1 MNPEH
6 RVVIIHGMAL
16 REELLEAVQQGEL
29 DDQRIATDAAA
40 LIAAVD
46 APPSD
51 EDLAPAVA
59 DAIGRG
65 RSATARALIGCG
77 ARLGPDSLHRAAAIE
92 DPALACATIELLLEA
107 GVLVDEQFD
116 GAAPLQLAATVEA
129 ARLLA
134 REGASVTSSLCA
146 SHATAGRVEI
156 ADMLAAGVDPDPS
169 ITVRPVEQ
177 HRSYWAHAA
186 LAALRQVPGSAESVM
201 LRRES
206 ERLVTIS
213 GQLSSRLREKG
224 AECDRLVREN
234 EKLQKQLVDKDG
246 TVYMDAVET
255 SQSEEVAAQNITIAA
270 LRDEL
275 EELRARADE
284 DVLNMSAVKDSAAAE
299 ANAAAKERIQALSAE
314 VTQLQSAAADAVA
327 QLHKASETVVEQRER
342 ARRADAALAEVESA
356 HRRTKA
362 DLGEA
367 REAVSALRDE
377 NERQVRELQQ
387 LASVVRD
394 LETRQQQAPSS
405 PATKETTPPRETT
418 MLARARTELPPPT
431 RPKLLQVLQSIDHDA
446 TGWLDIRE
454 FQFGLQMAGCASFN
468 PEAVNKLA
476 QELNQT
482 MAHTYDDADRA
493 LHDSRVS
500 ITHFMAALREPS
512 APATP
517 TQQNDMTV
525 PAAMP
530 LADTCLRA
538 LLDYTAQAKT
548 TVKMFLLRYTGGS
561 EDSSGELR
569 VDQLQAALR
578 SAGEPLEP
586 WQVKQLM
593 GELLVLCGS
602 CTKAVGSSSLNTR
615 LEKVTIGRVL
625 DGLKQWRRQQTL
637 AHNGTPPPT
646 ARKPASGSTRPG
658 WNGTPVSTTRPG
670 TRRVPGSASKLRL
683 SSPNASGTLFAQLEE
698 LTAECA
704 SKDIHIKRLTEKL
717 TTATAAAD
725 TAVIQP
731 GSLTP
736 ELVQSMVADAI
747 KVVDRKEEHLHD
759 ELEALE
765 RKLTDVQ
772 QQVHT
777 CSVRVG
783 SQQQTPDG
791 VAAHILEEAAKTVE
805 AAEAELAG
813 YKADYTRQ
821 MEQVS
826 NLNDELNREAKKL
839 RAALDHAFK
848 ERDKLNAG
856 HKSAMAQLQA
866 ENRSLKSRIDKISGG
881 RRNDAEVSE
890 LRSQLRA
897 KERTLAEQEM
907 ALEESRAA
915 VVQANK
921 AASKFKEM
929 ANSQQT
935 SKVHQQ
941 LSEAERRVAELSE
954 SEASLKKLLDARQR
968 GLSHAVERVTRQEKE
983 LSAARAAL
991 LTKTGRAS
999 VSRTDT
1005 DAHRDAWLGEGRAL
1019 AVGDQVAVLAEHSD
1033 DNQDERSGQVVFL
1046 GPTDLGDGVW
1056 AGVSLDQPLGKHD
1069 GRVRGR
1075 RYFDCKEN
1083 HGILVRP
1090 SKLRRTSDT
1099 AGSDRRQPDDTEGD
1113 ANQALVDGIVALQ
1126 GWLRDAE
1133 DGAKRAMMEAEVSK
1147 KARRQAEKQYQ
1158 ETVASLKQAET
1169 EQEDADRQYKTLKR
1183 ELDHTMRQLRS
1194 VQQSQDDVSKAVVEE
1209 NSSLSDQLK
1218 RLKSKVERLEGERDR
1233 ANRAQRS
1240 ADAAKEQVRALEDEI
1255 ATLRVRNERLCDKA
1269 EALAILEEEAERTVE
1284 HAERLR
1290 EENDALRQRVESM
1303 EAEEEQRLAGGS
1315 LTNHVRSRL
1324 EHELSV
1330 VRMQH
1335 KTTVSQLHTVQ
1346 DRLKDAEKELHVAR
1360 MALATGDGSRR
1371 GQPISSVAPDPK
1383 PAEAPVRAQEADRS
1397 SSLPAQRLPIE
1408 LSGPTGGLKANIGVT
1423 GEMAQKMSRQKQSIM
1438 DEVAELR
1445 RSLADKDSGTHR

>member
-1 MNPEH
+1 
-6 RVVIIHGMAL
+6 MAL
-16 REELLEAVQQGEL
+16 LEELLEVVQQAEL
-29 DDQRIATDAAA
+29 EDQRIATDAAA

-51 EDLAPAVA
+51 AELAPALA

-65 RSATARALIGCG
+65 RSATVRALIGCG
-77 ARLGPDSLHRAAAIE
+77 ARLGPDSLHRAAAIA
-92 DPALACATIELLLEA
+92 DPVLACATIELLLEA
-107 GVLVDEQFD
+107 GAHVDEQFD

-134 REGASVTSSLCA
+134 REGASVARSLCA
-146 SHATAGRVEI
+146 SHAMAGRVEV
-156 ADMLAAGVDPDPS
+156 ADMLAAGVVPNPS
-169 ITVRPVEQ
+169 IAVRPVDQ

-234 EKLQKQLVDKDG
+234 EKLQKQLVNASGGDKDS

-255 SQSEEVAAQNITIAA
+255 SHSEEVAAQNITIAA

-299 ANAAAKERIQALSAE
+299 ANAAARERIQALSAE

-327 QLHKASETVVEQRER
+327 QLHKASEAVVEQRER

-367 REAVSALRDE
+367 REAVSALQDE

-418 MLARARTELPPPT
+418 MLARARMELPPPT

-468 PEAVNKLA
+468 PEAVDKLV
-476 QELNQT
+476 QELNHT
-482 MAHTYDDADRA
+482 MGQTYDEADHA

-525 PAAMP
+525 AAMP
-530 LADTCLRA
+530 LADMCLRS

-578 SAGEPLEP
+578 SAGKPLETC
-586 WQVKQLM
+586 QVKQLM

-602 CTKAVGSSSLNTR
+602 CTKAVAASSLNTR
-615 LEKVTIGRVL
+615 LEKITIGRVL

-637 AHNGTPPPT
+637 AHNGTPPP
-646 ARKPASGSTRPG
+646 AGWKPASGSTRPG
-658 WNGTPVSTTRPG
+658 WNGTPVST

-698 LTAECA
+698 LAAECA
-704 SKDIHIKRLTEKL
+704 SKDTHIKRLTEKL
-717 TTATAAAD
+717 TAATAAAD
-725 TAVIQP
+725 TAVIQQ
-731 GSLTP
+731 GNLTP
-736 ELVQSMVADAI
+736 ELVRSMVADAI
-747 KVVDRKEEHLHD
+747 KIVDRKEEHLHD

-765 RKLTDVQ
+765 RKLIDVQ
-772 QQVHT
+772 QQVQT
-777 CSVRVG
+777 CSVKVS

-791 VAAHILEEAAKTVE
+791 VAAQILEEAAKTVE

-839 RAALDHAFK
+839 RTALDHAFK

-897 KERTLAEQEM
+897 KERTLAEQEI

-915 VVQANK
+915 VVHANK

-929 ANSQQT
+929 VSSQQT

-941 LSEAERRVAELSE
+941 LSEAERRIAELSE

-1005 DAHRDAWLGEGRAL
+1005 DAHRDTWLGEGRAL

-1033 DNQDERSGQVVFL
+1033 DNQDERFGQVVFL

-1099 AGSDRRQPDDTEGD
+1099 TGSDRRQPDDSEGD

-1133 DGAKRAMMEAEVSK
+1133 DGAKRAIMEADVSR

-1158 ETVASLKQAET
+1158 ETVALLKQAKT
-1169 EQEDADRQYKTLKR
+1169 QQEDADRQYKTLKR
-1183 ELDHTMRQLRS
+1183 ELDHTVRQLRS

-1218 RLKSKVERLEGERDR
+1218 RLKSTVDRLEGERDR

-1255 ATLRVRNERLCDKA
+1255 ATLRARNERLCDKA

-1290 EENDALRQRVESM
+1290 EENDALKQRVESM

-1330 VRMQH
+1330 VRTQH
-1335 KTTVSQLHTVQ
+1335 KTTISQLHTVQ
-1346 DRLKDAEKELHVAR
+1346 DRLKDAEKELHIAR
-1360 MALATGDGSRR
+1360 VALATANGNRR
-1371 GQPISSVAPDPK
+1371 GQPVLSDALHVK
-1383 PAEAPVRAQEADRS
+1383 PAEAPARVHEADGS
-1397 SSLPAQRLPIE
+1397 YSLPAQRLPTE
-1408 LSGPTGGLKANIGVT
+1408 LSGPTRGFKASIGAT
-1423 GEMAQKMSRQKQSIM
+1423 GEMAQKMSRQKQSIL

-1445 RSLADKDSGTHR
+1445 RSLADKERGTHR